1 MEVGVLALQGAFR
14 EHRKLLKDCGM
25 ASREIR
31 KPEQLE
37 GIDGLIIPGGE
48 STTIGRL
55 MVEFGLLEPI
65 KKLALEGL
73 PVFGTCAG
81 LILLAKDI
89 QDSTQPRLGLVD
101 MEVVRNGFGRQVE
114 SFEADLEISALG
126 LTPFR
131 GVFIRAP
138 YIEKVSPNVGIL
150 ASFNDKIV
158 FVRQGNILACAFHPE
173 LTDDIRVHN
182 YFIEIVKQGC

>member
-48 STTIGRL
+48 STPIGRL

-81 LILLAKDI
+81 LILLSKNI
-89 QDSTQPRLGLVD
+89 QGSSQPRLGLVD

-114 SFEADLEISALG
+114 SFEADLEINALG

-173 LTDDIRVHN
+173 LTDDTRVHA
-182 YFIEIVKQGC
+182 YFLEIVKQGC